1 MKKFYLLF
9 LAVLFAFASG
19 QATKVEIHTDIF
31 GNQSWE
37 SVELPETNG
46 SYVLTKEVKTNG
58 QFGIKIDGTW
68 YAAPNSGPVE
78 ISLDT
83 PFKVQNGDHQNA
95 EFNLGAGEY
104 TFTFSL
110 DAKELTVSKAGS
122 PVEDVYTFYF
132 RNDDNWSPVA
142 FYTYNTEACGE
153 WPGKQ
158 LTETVTGADG
168 KTYYKVTVKKQAYDG
183 IIFNNNNN
191 GSQTDNITGDDIKDG
206 GVYAPS
212 GYVCLFS
219 ELQGGDQPSGHK
231 ATKLYFLHNFG
242 SGWNE
247 TDAPA
252 MTETA
257 PGSGVFTYT
266 LDVEAN
272 DGHYF
277 SFTETQ
283 GGWHNET
290 RYGPSTGGSEAK
302 VNETTTD
309 IVYGQDR
316 SWNFK
321 QGGKLT
327 FTIDTNEAHRSLTI
341 SEGNT
346 VYFRNTKGWEHIY
359 LTTYDEASDMY
370 GTNYKWTPE
379 MFQQYQDYTTYGDRN
394 TGVEITDNPTVSI
407 NGEEWIKVVLPADAK
422 HFVFHNGQN
431 PGKENETKT
440 PVLEPQP
447 NGKYFIA
454 DDAVAAWPESL
465 YVFGHLDGWTFLP
478 NLGVQLFEATPGSG
492 IYSGVINVTSQAEG
506 DGNSESDDTYG
517 YISFTSRVLEGDNIT
532 KEDFKYIN
540 AWRFGP
546 EAINTP
552 IDTKEVRPFVMWN
565 TWESSFKLKK
575 GSYLVEVDFNTGTV
589 MLDPER
595 GQQIVEELPDALYI
609 HGNLYRELSDGSVES
624 HDWEWSSYEK
634 AVAVKDETDENTR
647 IYMFGNLRFADNGSG
662 KGHFVVSSWASEVPL
677 ADEPQGAPRR
687 RVSYAEQQNV
697 FTPAGEVEDFARL
710 TNGGNAYKF
719 DVDNPEWHESLYAH
733 RAGDAVETTDIV
745 HEAVPGDYYAVT
757 VKLTKGGENL
767 RKVGMITH
775 QSEEFD
781 MTGVEGIATDASADA
796 PVEFFTL
803 QGVRV
808 LNPEGGIF
816 IRRQGNQV
824 SKVAL

>member
-1 MKKFYLLF
+1 MKKLYLLL
-9 LAVLFAFASG
+9 LAVLFASASV
-19 QATKVEIHTDIF
+19 QAAKVEIHTNIF
-31 GNQSWE
+31 GNPNWE
-37 SVELPETNG
+37 SVELTEANG
-46 SYVLTKEVKTNG
+46 SYVLTKEVTTNG
-58 QFGIKIDGTW
+58 KFGIRIDGTW

-83 PFKVQNGDHQNA
+83 PFKVQNGDHQDA
-95 EFNLGAGEY
+95 KFNLGAGEY
-104 TFTFSL
+104 TFTFNL
-110 DAKELTVSKAGS
+110 DAKELTVSK
-122 PVEDVYTFYF
+122 PLEEVYTFYF
-132 RNDDNWSPVA
+132 RNDGNWSEVA
-142 FYTYNTEACGE
+142 FYTYNTKECGA

-158 LTETVTGADG
+158 ISETVTGADG
-168 KTYYKVTVKKQAYDG
+168 KTYYKATVKKQAYDG
-183 IIFNNNNN
+183 IIFNNNDN
-191 GSQTDNITGDDIKDG
+191 GSQTDDITGDNIKDG

-219 ELQGGDQPSGHK
+219 ELQPAEGHK
-231 ATKLYFLHNFG
+231 ATQLYFLHNFSG
-242 SGWNE
+242 GWNE
-247 TDAPA
+247 ADAPA

-266 LDVEAN
+266 LDVTAN

-277 SFTETQ
+277 SFTETK

-290 RYGPSTGGSEAK
+290 RYGPYNDGTEAF
-302 VNETTTD
+302 VNQTTTD
-309 IVYGQDR
+309 VNYKIDR
-316 SWNFK
+316 SWRLK
-321 QGGKLT
+321 SGGKLT

-370 GTNYKWTPE
+370 GTNYKWTPD
-379 MFQQYQDYTTYGDRN
+379 MFQQYKDQTTYGDRN
-394 TGVEITDNPTVSI
+394 TGVEITDNATVTI
-407 NGEEWIKVVLPADAK
+407 DGEEWIKITLPTDAK
-422 HFVFHNGQN
+422 HFVIHNGQN

-440 PVLEPQP
+440 PVLEPRP
-447 NGKYFIA
+447 DGKYFIA

-465 YVFGHLDGWTFLP
+465 YVFGNLDGWTFLP
-478 NLGVQLFEATPGSG
+478 NLGVQLFEETSGSG
-492 IYSGVINVTSQAEG
+492 IYTGVINVTSQAEG
-506 DGNSESDDTYG
+506 DGTGDDTYG
-517 YISFTSRVLEGDNIT
+517 YISFTSRVLEGDNLT

-552 IDTKEVRPFVMWN
+552 IDTKDVRAFVMWN

-575 GSYLVEVDFNTGTV
+575 GSYLVEVDFNTGKVT
-589 MLDPER
+589 LDPER
-595 GQQIVEELPDALYI
+595 GHQIVEELPDALYI
-609 HGNLYRELSDGSVES
+609 HGNLYHELSDGSVEN

-634 AVAVKDETDENTR
+634 AVAVKDEADENTR

-662 KGHFVVSSWASEVPL
+662 NGHFVISSWASEVPL

-687 RVSYAEQQNV
+687 RVSLAEQQTV
-697 FTPAGEVEDFARL
+697 FAPAEDVEDFARL

-719 DVDNPEWHESLYAH
+719 DVDNSDWHESLYAH
-733 RAGDAVETTDIV
+733 RAGDAVETANIV
-745 HEAVPGDYYAVT
+745 HEAVPDDYYAVT
-757 VKLTKGGENL
+757 VKLTKGGEKL
-767 RKVGMITH
+767 QKVGKITH
-775 QSEEFD
+775 QTDEFE

-796 PVEFFTL
+796 TVEFFTL
-803 QGVRV
+803 QGVRI

-816 IRRQGNQV
+816 IRRQGNRV

>member
-9 LAVLFAFASG
+9 LAVLFAFASP
-19 QATKVEIHTDIF
+19 QAKVEIHTNIF
-31 GNQSWE
+31 GNPSWE
-37 SVELPETNG
+37 SVELTETNG
-46 SYVLTKEVKTNG
+46 SYVLTKEVKNNG
-58 QFGIKIDGTW
+58 EFGIKIDGTW
-68 YAAPNSGPVE
+68 YAAPKSGPVE

-83 PFKVQNGDHQNA
+83 PFKVQNGDQENA
-95 EFNLGAGEY
+95 KFNLGTGEY
-104 TFTFSL
+104 TFTFNL
-110 DAKELTVSKAGS
+110 NNKELTVSKAGT

-132 RNDDNWSPVA
+132 RNDNNWSAVG
-142 FYTYNTEACGE
+142 FYTYQPEACNG

-158 LTETVTGADG
+158 VTETVTGADG
-168 KTYYKVTVKKQAYDG
+168 KTYYKMTVKKQTYGG
-183 IIFNNNNN
+183 ILFNNNVS
-191 GSQTDNITGDDIKDG
+191 GDGEDKTGDIKGDDIKDG
-206 GVYAPS
+206 GVYTPS

-219 ELQGGDQPSGHK
+219 ELQPVEGHK
-231 ATKLYFLHNFG
+231 ASQLYFLHNFG
-242 SGWNE
+242 NGWNE
-247 TDAPA
+247 TSAPA

-266 LDVEAN
+266 LEVTADN
-272 DGHYF
+272 GHYF
-277 SFTETQ
+277 SFTETS
-283 GGWHNET
+283 GGWYNDT
-290 RYGPSTGGSEAK
+290 RYGPSNSGTEAK

-309 IVYGQDR
+309 VIYGQDR

-321 QGGKLT
+321 SGGKLT

-379 MFQQYQDYTTYGDRN
+379 MYEQYKGQTTYGDRN
-394 TGVEITDNPTVSI
+394 TGVEITGNATETIDGV
-407 NGEEWIKVVLPADAK
+407 EWIKITLPADTK
-422 HFVFHNGQN
+422 HFVIHNGQN

-447 NGKYFIA
+447 NGRYFIA
-454 DDAVAAWPESL
+454 DDAVATWPESL
-465 YVFGHLDGWTFLP
+465 YVFGNLDGWTFLP
-478 NLGVQLFEATPGSG
+478 NLGVQLFEETPGSG
-492 IYSGVINVTSQAEG
+492 IYTGVINVTSQAEG
-506 DGNSESDDTYG
+506 DGTGDETYG
-517 YISFTSRVLEGDNIT
+517 YISFTSRVLEGDNLT
-532 KEDFKYIN
+532 KEDFRYIN

-552 IDTKEVRPFVMWN
+552 IETKDVRAFVMWN

-575 GSYLVEVDFNTGTV
+575 GSYLVEVDFNTGNVT
-589 MLDPER
+589 LDPER
-595 GQQIVEELPDALYI
+595 GHQIVEELPDALYI
-609 HGNLYRELSDGSVES
+609 HGNLYSELSDGSVES

-662 KGHFVVSSWASEVPL
+662 KGHFVISSWASEATVT
-677 ADEPQGAPRR
+677 DESQSAPRR
-687 RVSYAEQQNV
+687 RVSYAEQQTV

-719 DVDNPEWHESLYAH
+719 DVDNSDWHESLYAH
-733 RAGDAVETTDIV
+733 RAGDAVETANIV

-767 RKVGMITH
+767 QKVGKITH
-775 QSEEFD
+775 QADEFE
-781 MTGVEGIATDASADA
+781 MTGVEGIATDASAGS

>member
-19 QATKVEIHTDIF
+19 QAAKVEIHTNIF
-31 GNQSWE
+31 GNPSWE
-37 SVELPETNG
+37 SVELTETGG

-58 QFGIKIDGTW
+58 QFGIKIDGAW

-95 EFNLGAGEY
+95 KFNLGAGEY
-104 TFTFSL
+104 TFSFNL
-110 DAKELTVSKAGS
+110 EAKKLTVSKAGS

-132 RNDDNWSPVA
+132 RNDNNWSPVA
-142 FYTYNTEACGE
+142 FYTYSPEECGS

-158 LTETVTGADG
+158 VPETVTGADG
-168 KTYYKVTVKKQAYDG
+168 RTYYKVTVKKQAYGG
-183 IIFNNNNN
+183 IIFNNNTN
-191 GSQTDNITGDDIKDG
+191 DNSSKTGDITGADIRDG
-206 GVYAPS
+206 GVYSPA

-219 ELQGGDQPSGHK
+219 ELQPVEGHK
-231 ATKLYFLHNFG
+231 ATQLFFLHNFG

-247 TDAPA
+247 ADAPA

-266 LDVEAN
+266 LEVSAN

-277 SFTETQ
+277 SFTETK
-283 GGWHNET
+283 GGWYNET
-290 RYGPSTGGSEAK
+290 RYGPYYDATEAF
-302 VNETTTD
+302 VNQTTTD
-309 IVYGQDR
+309 VNYKFGN
-316 SWNFK
+316 SWRLK
-321 QGGKLT
+321 TGGRLT

-379 MFQQYQDYTTYGDRN
+379 MFQQYQGQTTYGDRN
-394 TGVEITDNPTVSI
+394 TGVEITDNTTVTI
-407 NGEEWIKVVLPADAK
+407 DGEEWIKVVLPADAK
-422 HFVFHNGQN
+422 HFVFHNGRN

-454 DDAVAAWPESL
+454 DDAEAAWPESL
-465 YVFGHLDGWTFLP
+465 YVFGNLDGWTFLP
-478 NLGVQLFEATPGSG
+478 NLGVQLFEETPGSG
-492 IYSGVINVTSQAEG
+492 IYTGVINVTSQAEG
-506 DGNSESDDTYG
+506 DGTGDDTYG
-517 YISFTSRVLEGDNIT
+517 YISFTSRVLEGDNLT
-532 KEDFKYIN
+532 KEDFRYIN

-546 EAINTP
+546 KDLNTS
-552 IDTKEVRPFVMWN
+552 IETKDVRAFVMWN

-647 IYMFGNLRFADNGSG
+647 IYMFGNLRFADNGSE

-719 DVDNPEWHESLYAH
+719 NVDNPEWHESLYAH
-733 RAGDAVETTDIV
+733 RAGDAVETTDIA
-745 HEAVPGDYYAVT
+745 HEAVPGDYYA
-757 VKLTKGGENL
+757 
-767 RKVGMITH
+767 
-775 QSEEFD
+775 
-781 MTGVEGIATDASADA
+781 
-796 PVEFFTL
+796 
-803 QGVRV
+803 
-808 LNPEGGIF
+808 
-816 IRRQGNQV
+816 
-824 SKVAL
+824 

>member
-110 DAKELTVSKAGS
+110 DAKELTVSKS
-122 PVEDVYTFYF
+122 Y
-132 RNDDNWSPVA
+132 
-142 FYTYNTEACGE
+142 
-153 WPGKQ
+153 
-158 LTETVTGADG
+158 
-168 KTYYKVTVKKQAYDG
+168 
-183 IIFNNNNN
+183 
-191 GSQTDNITGDDIKDG
+191 
-206 GVYAPS
+206 
-212 GYVCLFS
+212 
-219 ELQGGDQPSGHK
+219 HK
-231 ATKLYFLHNFG
+231 ATQLYFLHNFDG
-242 SGWNE
+242 NWNE
-247 TDAPA
+247 ADAPA

-257 PGSGVFTYT
+257 PGSGVFTST
-266 LDVEAN
+266 LDVTAS

-277 SFTETQ
+277 SFTETK
-283 GGWHNET
+283 GGWYNET
-290 RYGPSTGGSEAK
+290 RYGPYNDGTEAF
-302 VNETTTD
+302 VNQTTTD
-309 IVYGQDR
+309 VNYKFGN
-316 SWNFK
+316 SWNLK
-321 QGGKLT
+321 SGGKLT

-379 MFQQYQDYTTYGDRN
+379 MFQQYQDQTTYGDRN

-478 NLGVQLFEATPGSG
+478 NLGVQHFEATPGSG

-506 DGNSESDDTYG
+506 DGTGDDTYG
-517 YISFTSRVLEGDNIT
+517 YISFTSRVLEGDNLT
-532 KEDFKYIN
+532 KEDFRYIN

-552 IDTKEVRPFVMWN
+552 IETKDVRAFVMWN

-575 GSYLVEVDFNTGTV
+575 GSYLVEVDFNTGNVT
-589 MLDPER
+589 LD
-595 GQQIVEELPDALYI
+595 
-609 HGNLYRELSDGSVES
+609 LS
-624 HDWEWSSYEK
+624 
-634 AVAVKDETDENTR
+634 AA
-647 IYMFGNLRFADNGSG
+647 I
-662 KGHFVVSSWASEVPL
+662 
-677 ADEPQGAPRR
+677 
-687 RVSYAEQQNV
+687 
-697 FTPAGEVEDFARL
+697 RL
-710 TNGGNAYKF
+710 
-719 DVDNPEWHESLYAH
+719 
-733 RAGDAVETTDIV
+733 
-745 HEAVPGDYYAVT
+745 
-757 VKLTKGGENL
+757 
-767 RKVGMITH
+767 
-775 QSEEFD
+775 
-781 MTGVEGIATDASADA
+781 
-796 PVEFFTL
+796 
-803 QGVRV
+803 
-808 LNPEGGIF
+808 
-816 IRRQGNQV
+816 
-824 SKVAL
+824 

>member
-1 MKKFYLLF
+1 MNMKKFYLLL
-9 LAVLFAFASG
+9 LAVLFAFASV
-19 QATKVEIHTDIF
+19 QAAKVEIHTNIF
-31 GNQSWE
+31 GNPSWE
-37 SVELPETNG
+37 SVELTETNG
-46 SYVLTKEVKTNG
+46 SYVLTKEVTTNG
-58 QFGIKIDGTW
+58 KFGIRIDNNW

-83 PFKVQNGDHQNA
+83 PFKVQNGDHQDA
-95 EFNLGAGEY
+95 KFNLGTGKY
-104 TFTFSL
+104 TFTFNL
-110 DAKELTVSKAGS
+110 EAKELTVSKS
-122 PVEDVYTFYF
+122 Y
-132 RNDDNWSPVA
+132 
-142 FYTYNTEACGE
+142 
-153 WPGKQ
+153 
-158 LTETVTGADG
+158 
-168 KTYYKVTVKKQAYDG
+168 
-183 IIFNNNNN
+183 
-191 GSQTDNITGDDIKDG
+191 
-206 GVYAPS
+206 
-212 GYVCLFS
+212 
-219 ELQGGDQPSGHK
+219 HK
-231 ATKLYFLHNFG
+231 ATQLYFLHNFG
-242 SGWNE
+242 DGWNE
-247 TDAPA
+247 ADAPA

-257 PGSGVFTYT
+257 PGSGVFTST
-266 LDVEAN
+266 LDVTAS

-277 SFTETQ
+277 TFTETK

-290 RYGPSTGGSEAK
+290 RYGPYNDGTEAF
-302 VNETTTD
+302 VNQTTTD
-309 IVYGQDR
+309 VNYKFGN
-316 SWNFK
+316 SWK
-321 QGGKLT
+321 LKSGGKLT

-379 MFQQYQDYTTYGDRN
+379 MFQQYQGQTTYGDRN
-394 TGVEITDNPTVSI
+394 TGVEITDNATVTI
-407 NGEEWIKVVLPADAK
+407 DGEEWIKITLPTDAK
-422 HFVFHNGQN
+422 HFVIHNGQN

-440 PVLEPQP
+440 PVLEPRP
-447 NGKYFIA
+447 DGKYFIA
-454 DDAVAAWPESL
+454 DDAIAAWPESL
-465 YVFGHLDGWTFLP
+465 YVFGNLDGWTFLP
-478 NLGVQLFEATPGSG
+478 NLGVQLFEHTPGSG
-492 IYSGVINVTSQAEG
+492 IYTGVINVTSQAEG
-506 DGNSESDDTYG
+506 DGTGDDTYG
-517 YISFTSRVLEGDNIT
+517 YISFTSRVLEGDNLT

-552 IDTKEVRPFVMWN
+552 IETKDVRAFVMWN

-575 GSYLVEVDFNTGTV
+575 GSYLVEVDFNTGNVT
-589 MLDPER
+589 LDPER
-595 GQQIVEELPDALYI
+595 GHQIVEELPDALYM

-634 AVAVKDETDENTR
+634 AVAVKDAADENTR

-662 KGHFVVSSWASEVPL
+662 TGHFVVSSWASEVPL

-687 RVSYAEQQNV
+687 RVSYAEQPTV

-719 DVDNPEWHESLYAH
+719 DVDNSDWHESLYAH
-733 RAGDAVETTDIV
+733 RAGDAVETTNIV

-757 VKLTKGGENL
+757 VKLTKGSEKL
-767 RKVGMITH
+767 QKVGKITH
-775 QSEEFD
+775 QTNEFE

-803 QGVRV
+803 QGVRI

-816 IRRQGNQV
+816 IRRQGNRV

>member
-19 QATKVEIHTDIF
+19 QAAKVEIHTDIF
-31 GNQSWE
+31 GNPSWE
-37 SVELPETNG
+37 SVELTETNG

-68 YAAPNSGPVE
+68 HAAPNSGPVE

-95 EFNLGAGEY
+95 KFNLGAGEY
-104 TFTFSL
+104 TFTFNL

-142 FYTYNTEACGE
+142 FYTYTPEECGN

-158 LTETVTGADG
+158 VPETVTGADG
-168 KTYYKVTVKKQAYDG
+168 KTYYKVTVKKQAYGG

-191 GSQTDNITGDDIKDG
+191 GSQTDNITGDNIKDG

-219 ELQGGDQPSGHK
+219 ELQGGDQPGGHK
-231 ATKLYFLHNFG
+231 ATELYFLHNFNG
-242 SGWNE
+242 GWNE
-247 TDAPA
+247 TAAPA

-266 LDVEAN
+266 LDVTAN

-277 SFTETQ
+277 SFTETK
-283 GGWHNET
+283 GGWYNET

-316 SWNFK
+316 SWKFT

-379 MFQQYQDYTTYGDRN
+379 MFQKYQGQTTYGDRN
-394 TGVEITDNPTVSI
+394 TGVEITDNPTVTI
-407 NGEEWIKVVLPADAK
+407 DGEEWIKVVLPADAK
-422 HFVFHNGQN
+422 HFVFHNGLN

-465 YVFGHLDGWTFLP
+465 YVFGNLDGWTFLP
-478 NLGVQLFEATPGSG
+478 NLGVQLL
-492 IYSGVINVTSQAEG
+492 
-506 DGNSESDDTYG
+506 
-517 YISFTSRVLEGDNIT
+517 R
-532 KEDFKYIN
+532 
-540 AWRFGP
+540 R
-546 EAINTP
+546 
-552 IDTKEVRPFVMWN
+552 
-565 TWESSFKLKK
+565 
-575 GSYLVEVDFNTGTV
+575 
-589 MLDPER
+589 
-595 GQQIVEELPDALYI
+595 LPA
-609 HGNLYRELSDGSVES
+609 
-624 HDWEWSSYEK
+624 
-634 AVAVKDETDENTR
+634 AVS
-647 IYMFGNLRFADNGSG
+647 I
-662 KGHFVVSSWASEVPL
+662 
-677 ADEPQGAPRR
+677 
-687 RVSYAEQQNV
+687 
-697 FTPAGEVEDFARL
+697 
-710 TNGGNAYKF
+710 
-719 DVDNPEWHESLYAH
+719 
-733 RAGDAVETTDIV
+733 
-745 HEAVPGDYYAVT
+745 
-757 VKLTKGGENL
+757 
-767 RKVGMITH
+767 
-775 QSEEFD
+775 
-781 MTGVEGIATDASADA
+781 
-796 PVEFFTL
+796 PV
-803 QGVRV
+803 
-808 LNPEGGIF
+808 
-816 IRRQGNQV
+816 
-824 SKVAL
+824 

>member
-19 QATKVEIHTDIF
+19 QAAKVEIHTDIF

-58 QFGIKIDGTW
+58 QSGIKIDGTW

-142 FYTYNTEACGE
+142 FYTYNTEA
-153 WPGKQ
+153 KQ

-168 KTYYKVTVKKQAYDG
+168 KTYYKVTVKKQVYDG

-316 SWNFK
+316 SWKFT

-370 GTNYKWTPE
+370 GTNYKWTPK
-379 MFQQYQDYTTYGDRN
+379 MFQQYQDQTTYGDRN

-575 GSYLVEVDFNTGTV
+575 GSYLVEVDFNTGEVT
-589 MLDPER
+589 LDPER

>member
-257 PGSGVFTYT
+257 PGSGVFTYK

-379 MFQQYQDYTTYGDRN
+379 MFQQYQDQTTYGDRN
-394 TGVEITDNPTVSI
+394 TGVEITGNPIVTI
-407 NGEEWIKVVLPADAK
+407 DGEEWIKVVLPADAK

-506 DGNSESDDTYG
+506 DGDSERDHTYG
-517 YISFTSRVLEGDNIT
+517 YISFTSRVLEGDNLT

-552 IDTKEVRPFVMWN
+552 IDTKEVRPFV
-565 TWESSFKLKK
+565 T
-575 GSYLVEVDFNTGTV
+575 
-589 MLDPER
+589 P
-595 GQQIVEELPDALYI
+595 
-609 HGNLYRELSDGSVES
+609 GNLPSRSR
-624 HDWEWSSYEK
+624 K
-634 AVAVKDETDENTR
+634 AAILWKSTS
-647 IYMFGNLRFADNGSG
+647 I
-662 KGHFVVSSWASEVPL
+662 
-677 ADEPQGAPRR
+677 
-687 RVSYAEQQNV
+687 
-697 FTPAGEVEDFARL
+697 PAR
-710 TNGGNAYKF
+710 
-719 DVDNPEWHESLYAH
+719 
-733 RAGDAVETTDIV
+733 
-745 HEAVPGDYYAVT
+745 
-757 VKLTKGGENL
+757 
-767 RKVGMITH
+767 
-775 QSEEFD
+775 
-781 MTGVEGIATDASADA
+781 
-796 PVEFFTL
+796 
-803 QGVRV
+803 
-808 LNPEGGIF
+808 
-816 IRRQGNQV
+816 
-824 SKVAL
+824 

>member
-9 LAVLFAFASG
+9 LAVLFAFASP
-19 QATKVEIHTDIF
+19 QAKVEIHTNIF
-31 GNQSWE
+31 GNPSWE
-37 SVELPETNG
+37 SVELTETNG
-46 SYVLTKEVKTNG
+46 SYVLTKEVKNNG
-58 QFGIKIDGTW
+58 EFGIKIDGIW
-68 YAAPNSGPVE
+68 YAAPKSGPVE

-83 PFKVQNGDHQNA
+83 PFKVQNGDQENA
-95 EFNLGAGEY
+95 KFNLGTGEY
-104 TFTFSL
+104 TFTFNL
-110 DAKELTVSKAGS
+110 NNKELTVSKAGT

-132 RNDDNWSPVA
+132 RNDNNWSAVG
-142 FYTYNTEACGE
+142 FYTYQPEACNG

-158 LTETVTGADG
+158 VTETVTGADG
-168 KTYYKVTVKKQAYDG
+168 KTYYKVTVKKQTYGG
-183 IIFNNNNN
+183 ILFNNNVS
-191 GSQTDNITGDDIKDG
+191 GDGEDKTGDIKGDDIKDG
-206 GVYAPS
+206 GVYTPS

-219 ELQGGDQPSGHK
+219 ELQPVEGHK
-231 ATKLYFLHNFG
+231 ASQLYFLHNFG
-242 SGWNE
+242 NGWNE
-247 TDAPA
+247 TSAPA

-266 LDVEAN
+266 LEVTADN
-272 DGHYF
+272 GHYF
-277 SFTETQ
+277 SFTETS
-283 GGWHNET
+283 GGWYNDT
-290 RYGPSTGGSEAK
+290 RYGPSNSGTEAK

-309 IVYGQDR
+309 VIYGQDR

-321 QGGKLT
+321 SGGKLT

-379 MFQQYQDYTTYGDRN
+379 MYEQYKGQTTYGDRN
-394 TGVEITDNPTVSI
+394 TGVEITGNATETIDGV
-407 NGEEWIKVVLPADAK
+407 EWIKITLPADAK
-422 HFVFHNGQN
+422 HFVIHNGQN

-447 NGKYFIA
+447 NGRYFIA

-465 YVFGHLDGWTFLP
+465 YVFGNLDGWTFLP
-478 NLGVQLFEATPGSG
+478 NLGVQLFEETPGSG
-492 IYSGVINVTSQAEG
+492 IYTGVINVTSQAEG
-506 DGNSESDDTYG
+506 DGTGDETYG
-517 YISFTSRVLEGDNIT
+517 YISFTSCVLEGDNLT
-532 KEDFKYIN
+532 KEDFRYIN

-552 IDTKEVRPFVMWN
+552 IETKDVRAFVMWN

-575 GSYLVEVDFNTGTV
+575 GSYLVEVDFNTGNVT
-589 MLDPER
+589 LDPER
-595 GQQIVEELPDALYI
+595 GHQIVEELPDALYI
-609 HGNLYRELSDGSVES
+609 HGNLYSELSDGSVES

-662 KGHFVVSSWASEVPL
+662 KGHFVISSWASEATV
-677 ADEPQGAPRR
+677 ADESQSAPRR
-687 RVSYAEQQNV
+687 RVSYAEQQTV

-719 DVDNPEWHESLYAH
+719 DVDNSDWHESLYAH
-733 RAGDAVETTDIV
+733 RAGDAVETANIV
-745 HEAVPGDYYAVT
+745 HEADPGDYYAVT

-767 RKVGMITH
+767 QKVGKITH
-775 QSEEFD
+775 QADEFE
-781 MTGVEGIATDASADA
+781 MTGVEGIATDASADS

>member
-110 DAKELTVSKAGS
+110 DAKELTVSKS
-122 PVEDVYTFYF
+122 Y
-132 RNDDNWSPVA
+132 
-142 FYTYNTEACGE
+142 
-153 WPGKQ
+153 
-158 LTETVTGADG
+158 
-168 KTYYKVTVKKQAYDG
+168 
-183 IIFNNNNN
+183 
-191 GSQTDNITGDDIKDG
+191 
-206 GVYAPS
+206 
-212 GYVCLFS
+212 
-219 ELQGGDQPSGHK
+219 HK
-231 ATKLYFLHNFG
+231 ATQLYFLHNFDG
-242 SGWNE
+242 NWNE
-247 TDAPA
+247 ADAPA

-257 PGSGVFTYT
+257 PGSGVFTST
-266 LDVEAN
+266 LDVTAS

-277 SFTETQ
+277 SFTETK
-283 GGWHNET
+283 GGWYNET
-290 RYGPSTGGSEAK
+290 RYGPYNDGTEAF
-302 VNETTTD
+302 VNQTTTD
-309 IVYGQDR
+309 VNYKFGN
-316 SWNFK
+316 SWNLK
-321 QGGKLT
+321 SGGKLT

-379 MFQQYQDYTTYGDRN
+379 MFQQYQDQTTYGDRN

-506 DGNSESDDTYG
+506 DGTGDDTYG
-517 YISFTSRVLEGDNIT
+517 YISFTSRVLEGDNLT
-532 KEDFKYIN
+532 KEDFRYIN

-552 IDTKEVRPFVMWN
+552 IETKDVRAFVMWN

-575 GSYLVEVDFNTGTV
+575 GSYLVEVDFNTGNVT
-589 MLDPER
+589 LDPER
-595 GQQIVEELPDALYI
+595 GHQIVEELPDALYI

-634 AVAVKDETDENTR
+634 AVAVKDEADENTR
-647 IYMFGNLRFADNGSG
+647 IYMFGNLRFADNGTG
-662 KGHFVVSSWASEVPL
+662 NGHFVVS
-677 ADEPQGAPRR
+677 
-687 RVSYAEQQNV
+687 
-697 FTPAGEVEDFARL
+697 AGHRKCRWP
-710 TNGGNAYKF
+710 TN
-719 DVDNPEWHESLYAH
+719 H
-733 RAGDAVETTDIV
+733 RAL
-745 HEAVPGDYYAVT
+745 P
-757 VKLTKGGENL
+757 
-767 RKVGMITH
+767 VG
-775 QSEEFD
+775 
-781 MTGVEGIATDASADA
+781 A
-796 PVEFFTL
+796 
-803 QGVRV
+803 
-808 LNPEGGIF
+808 
-816 IRRQGNQV
+816 
-824 SKVAL
+824 

>member
-316 SWNFK
+316 SWKFT

-379 MFQQYQDYTTYGDRN
+379 MFQQYQDQTTYGDRN

-465 YVFGHLDGWTFLP
+465 YVFGNLDGWTFLP
-478 NLGVQLFEATPGSG
+478 NLGVQLFEETPGSG

-552 IDTKEVRPFVMWN
+552 IDTK
-565 TWESSFKLKK
+565 
-575 GSYLVEVDFNTGTV
+575 
-589 MLDPER
+589 
-595 GQQIVEELPDALYI
+595 
-609 HGNLYRELSDGSVES
+609 
-624 HDWEWSSYEK
+624 
-634 AVAVKDETDENTR
+634 
-647 IYMFGNLRFADNGSG
+647 
-662 KGHFVVSSWASEVPL
+662 
-677 ADEPQGAPRR
+677 
-687 RVSYAEQQNV
+687 
-697 FTPAGEVEDFARL
+697 
-710 TNGGNAYKF
+710 
-719 DVDNPEWHESLYAH
+719 
-733 RAGDAVETTDIV
+733 
-745 HEAVPGDYYAVT
+745 
-757 VKLTKGGENL
+757 
-767 RKVGMITH
+767 
-775 QSEEFD
+775 
-781 MTGVEGIATDASADA
+781 
-796 PVEFFTL
+796 
-803 QGVRV
+803 
-808 LNPEGGIF
+808 
-816 IRRQGNQV
+816 
-824 SKVAL
+824 

>member
-1 MKKFYLLF
+1 MNMKKFYLLL
-9 LAVLFAFASG
+9 LAVLFAFASV

-31 GNQSWE
+31 GNSSWE
-37 SVELPETNG
+37 SVELTETNG

-58 QFGIKIDGTW
+58 HFGIRIDGTW

-83 PFKVQNGDHQNA
+83 PFKVQNGDHQDA
-95 EFNLGAGEY
+95 KFNLGAGEY
-104 TFTFSL
+104 TFTFNL
-110 DAKELTVSKAGS
+110 DDKELTVSK
-122 PVEDVYTFYF
+122 PIEEVYTFYF
-132 RNDDNWSPVA
+132 RNDDNWPEVA
-142 FYTYNTEACGE
+142 FYTFNPEE
-153 WPGKQ
+153 WGNWLGKKIS
-158 LTETVTGADG
+158 ETITGADG
-168 KTYYKVTVKKQAYDG
+168 KTYYKVTVKKQAYGG

-191 GSQTDNITGDDIKDG
+191 GSQTDDITGDNIKDG
-206 GVYAPS
+206 GIYAPS

-219 ELQGGDQPSGHK
+219 ELQPAEGHK
-231 ATKLYFLHNFG
+231 ATQLYFLHNFDN

-247 TDAPA
+247 ADAPA

-266 LDVEAN
+266 LDVTAN

-277 SFTETQ
+277 SFTETK
-283 GGWHNET
+283 GGWYNET
-290 RYGPSTGGSEAK
+290 RYGPSNDGTEAF
-302 VNETTTD
+302 VNQTTTD
-309 IVYGQDR
+309 VNYKSGT
-316 SWNFK
+316 SWNLK
-321 QGGKLT
+321 SGGKLT
-327 FTIDTNEAHRSLTI
+327 FTIDTNEAHLSLTI

-379 MFQQYQDYTTYGDRN
+379 MFRQYQDQTTYGDRN
-394 TGVEITDNPTVSI
+394 TGVEITDNATVNI
-407 NGEEWIKVVLPADAK
+407 DGEEWIKITLPTDAK
-422 HFVFHNGQN
+422 HFVIHNGQN

-440 PVLEPQP
+440 PVLEPRP
-447 NGKYFIA
+447 DGRYFIA

-465 YVFGHLDGWTFLP
+465 YVFGNLDGWTFLP
-478 NLGVQLFEATPGSG
+478 NLGVQLFEETPGSG
-492 IYSGVINVTSQAEG
+492 NYTGVINVTSQAEG
-506 DGNSESDDTYG
+506 DGTGDDTYG
-517 YISFTSRVLEGDNIT
+517 YISFASRLLEGDNLT

-552 IDTKEVRPFVMWN
+552 IETKDVRAFVMWN
-565 TWESSFKLKK
+565 TWESSFKLRK
-575 GSYLVEVDFNTGTV
+575 GSYLVEVDFNTGKVT
-589 MLDPER
+589 LDPER
-595 GQQIVEELPDALYI
+595 GHQIVEELPDALYI

-634 AVAVKDETDENTR
+634 AVAEKDEADENAR

-687 RVSYAEQQNV
+687 RVSYAEQSNV

-719 DVDNPEWHESLYAH
+719 DVDNSDWHESLYAH
-733 RAGDAVETTDIV
+733 RAGDAVETADIV

-767 RKVGMITH
+767 RKVAKITH
-775 QSEEFD
+775 QADEFE

-803 QGVRV
+803 QGVRI